1 MNEIALRTRSRI
13 EVVAITNQVRE
24 IVKASGIKEG
34 VCTVFSPHT
43 TAGLIINEDADP
55 DVAADILSKMN
66 KLVPTDDEYRHV
78 EGNSDAHIKTALV
91 NTSLQII
98 VENGDLCFGTWQGI
112 FFCEF
117 DGPRNR
123 KVWVQITS

>member
-55 DVAADILSKMN
+55 DVAADILSKLN

-78 EGNSDAHIKTALV
+78 EGNSDAHIKTALA